1 MKKIHVRKKKHEP
14 MLGNPKKK
22 LREKQKRPP
31 PLPSFSEGERPQI
44 LTGRRLKAQ
53 YQQQPAP
60 GSR

>member
-14 MLGNPKKK
+14 ETKKK
-22 LREKQKRPP
+22 ITCKAETSPTPP
-31 PLPSFSEGERPQI
+31 QFLSKGERPQI